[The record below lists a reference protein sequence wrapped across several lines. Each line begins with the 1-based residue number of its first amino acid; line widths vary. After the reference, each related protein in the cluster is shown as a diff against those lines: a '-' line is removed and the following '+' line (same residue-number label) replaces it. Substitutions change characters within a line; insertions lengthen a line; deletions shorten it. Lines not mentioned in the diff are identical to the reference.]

1 MRSPRHVPVVTGS
14 GLHRVLG
21 LAFGLAIGF
30 GGVVGG
36 GLLKTSGSVAGL
48 APEPWL
54 IVALWTACSLHSF
67 LGANVVAE
75 LMTALPRDGGLFV
88 IARRAFG
95 DFGGLVV
102 GWADAAQNCAAIAA
116 VAILFVTFGAVVVPS
131 LAPYGIAIAIG
142 VQMLLLGINLIG
154 VREGSAV
161 QQATALLKAIILAG
175 IIVALFIAAGT
186 RETSVQVPA
195 VATIAGAV
203 TAYQLIY
210 GVYSGWSYP
219 GYFGDE
225 STNAERDVPKGI
237 FGCIIGASI
246 VYIGFNAGLV
256 ASLDIPALAHS
267 DFPAAD
273 VVGRIFGGNGLLLVM
288 IIAMVMVVSSANA
301 YILLVP
307 RILYG
312 LGRDGLFFR
321 WSAHVNRGGTP
332 DWAMVMTVAVSILLT
347 LSGSFETIFLLM
359 SAMTLFTM
367 VVTDLAYFVLRYREP
382 ELTRPFRAKGHPY
395 LPILLLLIDGALFAA
410 ILWADPFGGMAMLA
424 MIAIAIPIS
433 GLLHFLKRR
442 ARMAV
447 A

>member
-1 MRSPRHVPVVTGS
+1 MQMQEDVAVVTES

-48 APEPWL
+48 VPEPWL

-67 LGANVVAE
+67 LGANVVSE
-75 LMTALPRDGGLFV
+75 LMTALPRDGGLYV
-88 IARRAFG
+88 ITRRAFG
-95 DFGGLVV
+95 DFGGLIV

-116 VAILFVTFGAVVVPS
+116 VAILFASFGGVVVPS

-142 VQMLLLGINLIG
+142 IQVLLLGINLLG

-161 QQATALLKAIILAG
+161 QQVTALLKALMLAA

-186 RETSVQVPA
+186 RETSVQLPG
-195 VATIAGAV
+195 VATIAGAI

-225 STNAERDVPKGI
+225 STNAERDIPKGI
-237 FGCIIGASI
+237 FGCIIAASV
-246 VYIGFNAGLV
+246 VYIGFNTGLV
-256 ASLDIPALAHS
+256 AAIDIPAMAHS

-288 IIAMVMVVSSANA
+288 VIAMVMVVSSANA

-332 DWAMVMTVAVSILLT
+332 DWAMVLTVAVSILLT
-347 LSGSFETIFLLM
+347 LSGSFDTVFLLM

-382 ELTRPFRAKGHPY
+382 ELARPFRARGHPV

-424 MIAIAIPIS
+424 MIAIAVPVS
-433 GLLHFLKRR
+433 LLIRFLKMRTP
-442 ARMAV
+442 AA
-447 A
+447 AA

>member
-1 MRSPRHVPVVTGS
+1 MQSQADVPVVTGS
-14 GLHRVLG
+14 GLHRILG

-48 APEPWL
+48 VPEPWL

-75 LMTALPRDGGLFV
+75 LMTALPRNGGLYV
-88 IARRAFG
+88 ITRRAFG
-95 DFGGLVV
+95 DFGGLIV

-116 VAILFVTFGAVVVPS
+116 VAILFASFGGVVFPP

-142 VQMLLLGINLIG
+142 IQVLLLGINLIG

-161 QQATALLKAIILAG
+161 QQATALLKAVMLAAII
-175 IIVALFIAAGT
+175 IALFIAAGV
-186 RETSVQVPA
+186 RETSVQLSG
-195 VATIAGAV
+195 VATVAGAV

-225 STNAERDVPKGI
+225 STDAERDIPKGI
-237 FGCIIGASI
+237 FGCIIAASI

-256 ASLDIPALAHS
+256 AAVDLPAMAHS

-273 VVGRIFGGNGLLLVM
+273 VVGLIFGGNGLLLVM
-288 IIAMVMVVSSANA
+288 IMAMVMVVSSANA

-332 DWAMVMTVAVSILLT
+332 DWAMVLTVAVSILLT
-347 LSGSFETIFLLM
+347 MSGSFETVFLLM

-382 ELTRPFRAKGHPY
+382 ELARPFRARGHPV
-395 LPILLLLIDGALFAA
+395 LPILLLLIDVALFAA

-424 MIAIAIPIS
+424 MIAVAIPVSWFIH
-433 GLLHFLKRR
+433 LLKRR
-442 ARMAV
+442 ELAAP

>member
-1 MRSPRHVPVVTGS
+1 VSSQADAHVVAGS

-48 APEPWL
+48 APQPWL

-67 LGANVVAE
+67 LGANVIAE
-75 LMTALPRDGGLFV
+75 LMAALPRDGGLFV
-88 IARRAFG
+88 ITRRAFG
-95 DFGGLVV
+95 DFGGLIV

-116 VAILFVTFGAVVVPS
+116 VSILFASFGAIVLPAW
-131 LAPYGIAIAIG
+131 APYGIAIAIG
-142 VQMLLLGINLIG
+142 VQVLLLGINLIG

-161 QQATALLKAIILAG
+161 QQATALLKAIMLAG
-175 IIVALFIAAGT
+175 IIVALFIAAGA
-186 RETSVQVPA
+186 REASVQVSQ
-195 VATIAGAV
+195 VATIAGAI

-225 STNAERDVPKGI
+225 STNAARDIPKGI
-237 FGCIIGASI
+237 FGCIIAASI

-256 ASLDIPALAHS
+256 AAVDPPTMAHS

-288 IIAMVMVVSSANA
+288 VIAMVMVVSSANA

-332 DWAMVMTVAVSILLT
+332 DWAMVLTVAVSIMLT
-347 LSGSFETIFLLM
+347 LSGSFDTVFLLM

-382 ELTRPFRAKGHPY
+382 ELARPFRAKGHPF

-424 MIAIAIPIS
+424 MIAVAVPIS
-433 GLLHFLKRR
+433 LMIHYLKRR
-442 ARMAV
+442 ESVAV